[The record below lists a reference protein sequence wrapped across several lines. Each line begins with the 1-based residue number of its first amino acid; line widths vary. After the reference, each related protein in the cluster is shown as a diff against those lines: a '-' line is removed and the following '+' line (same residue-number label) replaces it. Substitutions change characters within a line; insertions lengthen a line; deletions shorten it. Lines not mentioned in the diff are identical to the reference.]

1 MILTR
6 SWDRARLAGKSAVES
21 RKNREGEENNWK
33 RRDQISDG
41 RKQRKGSKEKQMMM
55 ELFFQGAMFPKCIW

>member
-1 MILTR
+1 M
-6 SWDRARLAGKSAVES
+6 ES

-33 RRDQISDG
+33 RREQISDG